1 MREKN
6 ELQKA
11 FEYGRKAGI
20 QEMKDHIQN
29 QFEIGK
35 PVEANGELYWLKDS
49 RQNLMDIM
57 DDMDS
62 AYEAQNRKKYVIPI
76 QRNVNGQPMELEIII
91 SADTPYEAYQA
102 AVINF
107 SKDGWYVFS
116 DYGEYKEVE

>member
-1 MREKN
+1 MRERN

-11 FEYGRKAGI
+11 FECGRKAGI
-20 QEMKDHIQN
+20 QEMKDHIQH
-29 QFEIGK
+29 QFDIDK

-62 AYEAQNRKKYVIPI
+62 EYKAQNERKYMIPM
-76 QRNVNGQPMELEIII
+76 QRIVNGQPVELEVII
-91 SADTPYEAYQA
+91 SANTSFEAYRA
-102 AVINF
+102 AVANF
-107 SKDGWYVFS
+107 AQDGWYVFS

>member
-11 FEYGRKAGI
+11 FECGRKAGI
-20 QEMKDHIQN
+20 QEMKDHIQH
-29 QFEIGK
+29 QHEIGK

-91 SADTPYEAYQA
+91 SKHIRQQL
-102 AVINF
+102 
-107 SKDGWYVFS
+107 
-116 DYGEYKEVE
+116 